1 MAIGSIV
8 EEILRIGVVPVVRL
22 EELTTATQIARALAE
37 GGVPVVEYTLT
48 NPDAI
53 EAVRA
58 VRTTEPDVITG
69 AGTVL
74 DGESARLA
82 ILAGAQYLVTPTVA
96 PDVIATGLR
105 YNVPTF
111 CGALTPTEV
120 LAAWVAGAACIKI
133 FPAGALG
140 PGYIKALRG
149 PLPQVRMMP
158 SGGVSVANAG
168 EFIRAGCVA
177 VSAGGDLVSADTV
190 KGERWDTITQRA
202 RAFSEAVR
210 GARSTV

>member
-1 MAIGSIV
+1 MAPGSIV
-8 EEILRIGVVPVVRL
+8 EEILRVGVVPVVRL
-22 EELTTATQIARALAE
+22 DDLTAAIEVARALAR
-37 GGVPVVEYTLT
+37 GGIPVVEYTLT

-69 AGTVL
+69 AGTIL

-96 PDVIATGLR
+96 PDVIAMGLR
-105 YNVPTF
+105 YSVPTF

-120 LAAWVAGAACIKI
+120 LAAWEAGAACVKI
-133 FPAGALG
+133 FPAGAFG
-140 PGYIKALRG
+140 PTYIKALRG

-158 SGGVSVANAG
+158 SGGVSVDNAG
-168 EFIRAGCVA
+168 EFIRAGSAA
-177 VSAGGDLVSADTV
+177 VSAGSDLVGADDV
-190 KGERWDTITQRA
+190 KFERWDTITQRA
-202 RAFSEAVR
+202 CAFSDAVR
-210 GARSTV
+210 SARSPV

>member
-1 MAIGSIV
+1 VARGSIV
-8 EEILRIGVVPVVRL
+8 EEILRVGVVPVVRL
-22 EELTTATQIARALAE
+22 DDLTAATKIARSLAE
-37 GGVPVVEYTLT
+37 GGIPVLEFTLT

-53 EAVRA
+53 EAVRS

-74 DGESARLA
+74 DGASARLA
-82 ILAGAQYLVTPTVA
+82 IVAGAQYLVTPTLA
-96 PDVIATGLR
+96 PDVIAMGLR

-120 LAAWVAGAACIKI
+120 LAAWEAGAACVKI
-133 FPAGALG
+133 FPASAFG
-140 PGYIKALRG
+140 PGYIKALHG

-158 SGGVSVANAG
+158 SGGVSVENAG
-168 EFIRAGCVA
+168 DFIRAGSVA

-190 KGERWDTITQRA
+190 IYEQWDTITQRA
-202 RAFSEAVR
+202 RAFSQAVR
-210 GARSTV
+210 AARSEA